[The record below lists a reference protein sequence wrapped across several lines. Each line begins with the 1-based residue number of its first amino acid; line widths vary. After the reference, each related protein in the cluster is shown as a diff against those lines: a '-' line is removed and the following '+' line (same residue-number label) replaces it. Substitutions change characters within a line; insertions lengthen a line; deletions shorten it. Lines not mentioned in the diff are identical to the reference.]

1 MSRRSEAREHQ
12 IKTVLDVPMI
22 HYNPFCTVL
31 KNRVHKAAYSALIK
45 RGLYAPVPNRN
56 YVYAITPA
64 GLEYKTELL
73 NSQPTCWG
81 GVTMNDKTIYQQPHI
96 PNNYNGDE

>member
-1 MSRRSEAREHQ
+1 MSRRSEARAHQ
-12 IKTVLDVPMI
+12 IKTVLYVPMI

-31 KNRVHKAAYSALIK
+31 KNRVHKAAYSALIE

-56 YVYAITPA
+56 HVYAITPA
-64 GLEYKTELL
+64 GLEHQKVLISASE
-73 NSQPTCWG
+73 SI
-81 GVTMNDKTIYQQPHI
+81 IYQQPHI

>member
-1 MSRRSEAREHQ
+1 MSRRSEARAHQ
-12 IKTVLDVPMI
+12 IKTVLYVPMI
-22 HYNPFCTVL
+22 HYNPFSKVL
-31 KNRVHKAAYSALIK
+31 KNKAHKTAYSALIE

-64 GLEYKTELL
+64 GLEHQKTLRGASE
-73 NSQPTCWG
+73 S
-81 GVTMNDKTIYQQPHI
+81 VIYQQPHI